1 MMDRK
6 LKNTLILLVIF
17 LVLIALASVY
27 LFIIQKGKIEDRQKR
42 IQELSLNSYN
52 TEELL
57 EQLKALKKRV
67 AQLDSILAIRKYNI
81 PIQTPHSKFYDFIND
96 ISYYFQPES
105 YVNIE
110 YVEAIEGKEY
120 HSYTY
125 KVTGTT
131 YFDEFYYLV
140 YAIEQSKELKKI
152 SSCTID
158 NFVFVEQSGIPHYQ
172 VGFNLTVK
180 VFFSS
185 SDRFV
190 SSNFRENQLRP
201 NTIYDIFYPLIRN
214 EIPPNTDG
222 LLDVQTAQLLA
233 LIPDGAFL
241 SDAKGNTYLLWEGD
255 KVYLGY
261 LTAID
266 FEKNQVD
273 FILNKGGLIEK
284 INLTLQKEINKSK

>member
-1 MMDRK
+1 MDRK

-57 EQLKALKKRV
+57 EQLNALKKRV

-81 PIQTPHSKFYDFIND
+81 PIQTPQSKFYDFIND

>member
-81 PIQTPHSKFYDFIND
+81 PIQTPQSKFYDFIND

>member
-1 MMDRK
+1 MDRK
-6 LKNTLILLVIF
+6 LKNTMILLVIF
-17 LVLIALASVY
+17 LVLIAFAAVY
-27 LFIIQKGKIEDRQKR
+27 IFIIQKGKIEDRQKK

-57 EQLKALKKRV
+57 GQLNALKKRV

-81 PIQTPHSKFYDFIND
+81 PVQTPQSKFFDFVND
-96 ISYYFQPES
+96 ISYSFQPES
-105 YVNIE
+105 FVNIE
-110 YVEAIEGKEY
+110 YVEAVEGTEY

-152 SSCTID
+152 KSCSID
-158 NFVFVEQSGIPHYQ
+158 NFVFVEQNGVPHYQ
-172 VGFNLTVK
+172 VGFNLSVN
-180 VFFSS
+180 VYFSS
-185 SDRFV
+185 SDRFI
-190 SSNFRENQLRP
+190 SANFRENQLRP

-214 EIPPNTDG
+214 EIPPNVDG

-241 SDAKGNTYLLWEGD
+241 TDAKGNTYLLWEGD

-261 LTAID
+261 LTSID
-266 FEKNQVD
+266 FEKNEVS

-284 INLTLQKEINKSK
+284 VSLTLQKEINKSK

>member
-1 MMDRK
+1 MDRK
-6 LKNTLILLVIF
+6 LKNTVILLVIF
-17 LVLIALASVY
+17 IVTIILASVY
-27 LFIIQKGKIEDRQKR
+27 IFIIQKGKIEDRKKK

-57 EQLKALKKRV
+57 VQLNTLKKRV

-81 PIQTPHSKFYDFIND
+81 PVQIPQSKFYDFVNE
-96 ISYYFQPES
+96 ISLSFQPES
-105 YVNIE
+105 FVNIE
-110 YVEAIEGKEY
+110 YVEAIEGNEY

-131 YFDEFYYLV
+131 YFDEFFYLV

-152 SSCTID
+152 TSCIID
-158 NFVFVEQSGIPHYQ
+158 NFVFVEQNGVPHFQ
-172 VGFNLTVK
+172 ISFNIQVK
-180 VFFSS
+180 VYFSS
-185 SDRFV
+185 SDRFI
-190 SSNFRENQLRP
+190 SANFRENQLRP

-214 EIPPNTDG
+214 EIPPNVEG
-222 LLDVQTAQLLA
+222 LLDVQSAQLLA

-241 SDAKGNTYLLWEGD
+241 SDAKGNTFLLWEGD

-261 LTAID
+261 LTSID
-266 FEKNQVD
+266 FENNTVS

-284 INLTLQKEINKSK
+284 INLGLQKEINKSK

>member
-1 MMDRK
+1 MDRK

-81 PIQTPHSKFYDFIND
+81 PIQTPQSKFYDFIND

>member
-81 PIQTPHSKFYDFIND
+81 PVQTPQSKFYDFVND

>member
-1 MMDRK
+1 MDRK

-57 EQLKALKKRV
+57 EQLNALKKRV

-81 PIQTPHSKFYDFIND
+81 PVQTPQSKFYDFVND

>member
-57 EQLKALKKRV
+57 EQLNALKKRV

-81 PIQTPHSKFYDFIND
+81 PVQTPQSKFYDFVND

>member
-1 MMDRK
+1 MDRK
-6 LKNTLILLVIF
+6 LKNTVILLVIF
-17 LVLIALASVY
+17 IVLIILASVY
-27 LFIIQKGKIEDRQKR
+27 IFVIQKGKIDDRKKK

-52 TEELL
+52 TEDLMN
-57 EQLKALKKRV
+57 QLNTLKKRV

-81 PIQTPHSKFYDFIND
+81 PVQIPQSKFYDFVND
-96 ISYYFQPES
+96 ISLSFEPES
-105 YVNIE
+105 FINIE
-110 YVEAIEGKEY
+110 YVEAVEGNEY
-120 HSYTY
+120 HSYSY
-125 KVTGTT
+125 KLTGTT
-131 YFDEFYYLV
+131 YFDEFFYLV

-152 SSCTID
+152 TSCSID
-158 NFVFVEQSGIPHYQ
+158 NFVFVEQNGVPHYQ
-172 VGFNLTVK
+172 VSFNLQVK

-185 SDRFV
+185 SDRFI

-214 EIPPNTDG
+214 EIPPNTEG

-241 SDAKGNTYLLWEGD
+241 TDAKGNTFLLWEGD

-261 LTAID
+261 LTSID
-266 FEKNQVD
+266 FENNTVN

-284 INLTLQKEINKSK
+284 INLQLQKEINKSK

>member
-1 MMDRK
+1 MDRK
-6 LKNTLILLVIF
+6 LKNTVILLVIF
-17 LVLIALASVY
+17 LVVIALSAVY
-27 LFIIQKGKIEDRQKR
+27 IFIIQKGKIEDRQKR

-57 EQLKALKKRV
+57 EQLNALKKRV
-67 AQLDSILAIRKYNI
+67 AQLDSILSIRKYNI
-81 PIQTPHSKFYDFIND
+81 PVQTPQSKFYDFVND

-110 YVEAIEGKEY
+110 YVEAVEGKEY

-152 SSCTID
+152 TSCSID

-172 VGFNLTVK
+172 VSFNLTVK
-180 VFFSS
+180 VYFSS
-185 SDRFV
+185 SDRFI
-190 SSNFRENQLRP
+190 SANFKENQLRP

-214 EIPPNTDG
+214 EIPPNVDG

-241 SDAKGNTYLLWEGD
+241 TDAKGNTFLLWEGD

-261 LTAID
+261 LTSID
-266 FEKNQVD
+266 FEKNEVG

>member
-57 EQLKALKKRV
+57 EQLNALKKRV

-81 PIQTPHSKFYDFIND
+81 PIQTPQSKFYDFIND

-152 SSCTID
+152 SSCAID

-172 VGFNLTVK
+172 VSFNLTVK

-190 SSNFRENQLRP
+190 SSNYRENQLRP

>member
-1 MMDRK
+1 MDRK

-57 EQLKALKKRV
+57 EQLNALKKRV

-81 PIQTPHSKFYDFIND
+81 PVQTPQSKFYDFVND

-152 SSCTID
+152 SSCAID

-172 VGFNLTVK
+172 VSFNLTVK

-190 SSNFRENQLRP
+190 SSNYRENQLRP

>member
-1 MMDRK
+1 MDRK

-81 PIQTPHSKFYDFIND
+81 PVQTPQSKFYDFVND

-152 SSCTID
+152 SSCAID

-172 VGFNLTVK
+172 VSFNLTVK

-190 SSNFRENQLRP
+190 SSNYRENQLRP